1 MKIDIIKIGNSKG
14 IRLPK
19 AVLEQLGLT
28 EEAELE
34 IRGNEAV
41 IRAPRRQPRAGW
53 EAQFQTALEKH
64 GPPDGDLLLGDF
76 ANAFDE
82 AEWTWPDEGKVSEA
96 KVPEHEA
103 SQDKR
108 P

>member
-19 AVLEQLGLT
+19 SVLEQLGLT

-34 IRGNEAV
+34 VRGSEA
-41 IRAPRRQPRAGW
+41 ILRAPRRQPRAGW
-53 EAQFQTALEKH
+53 EEVFRTAMEKH
-64 GPPDGDLLLGDF
+64 GPPDGELLLGEF
-76 ANAFDE
+76 ANEFDE
-82 AEWTWPDEGKVSEA
+82 AEWTWPDEDKASE
-96 KVPEHEA
+96 
-103 SQDKR
+103 DKL

>member
-1 MKIDIIKIGNSKG
+1 MKIAIIKIGNSKG

-34 IRGNEAV
+34 IRGSEAI
-41 IRAPRRQPRAGW
+41 IRAPKRQPRAGW
-53 EAQFQTALEKH
+53 EEAFKSAFEKQ
-64 GPPDGDLLLGDF
+64 GPPDGEMLLGDF
-76 ANAFDE
+76 PNEFDE
-82 AEWTWPDEGKVSEA
+82 AEWTWPNEERDEGPDEE
-96 KVPEHEA
+96 P
-103 SQDKR
+103 DKGQR